1 MAPTQGYVGAYDASQ
16 GKTGKMVSAISFEFG
31 YIEQY
36 TFKNVLYSEI
46 VKSIDLIF
54 LFVILKQWRRW

>member
-36 TFKNVLYSEI
+36 TFILYSEI

-54 LFVILKQWRRW
+54 LFVILKQWRCW

>member
-1 MAPTQGYVGAYDASQ
+1 MAPTQGYVGAYDASK
-16 GKTGKMVSAISFEFG
+16 GKTGKMVRLTSWSYF
-31 YIEQY
+31 QY
-36 TFKNVLYSEI
+36 NCGVLLKTSEI